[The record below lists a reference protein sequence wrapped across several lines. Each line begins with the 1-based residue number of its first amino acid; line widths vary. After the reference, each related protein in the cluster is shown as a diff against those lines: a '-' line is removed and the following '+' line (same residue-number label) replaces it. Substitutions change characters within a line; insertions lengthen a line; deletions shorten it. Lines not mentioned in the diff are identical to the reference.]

1 MAYSSVSDE
10 LVEEFNPKKE
20 EKEGSILEVGDQAV
34 WSLSSCKAGF
44 GIDQLRDDSTDT
56 YWQSD
61 GQLPHLV
68 NIQFRKKTTIQNI
81 WIFADYKADESY
93 TPSRISIRAGTGFS
107 DLQEVEV
114 VELNEPNGWIAI
126 PLKDAQDK
134 YIRTFMLQLAI
145 LSNHQSGRDTHLRN
159 FSHLEEKICTPDQL
173 RPKPDNSALVF
184 GKYFTDHMLE
194 VSWDSKRGWAKPII
208 SPLHNLQLHPGAKVL
223 HYAIELFEGMKAYR
237 GEDGCLRLFRPD
249 RNMARMLS
257 TAKRS
262 SLPTFDAEEMIKCI
276 KRLIQID
283 KEWVPYS
290 TTSSLYIRPTF
301 IATDPSLGVASPNE
315 ALLYV
320 LLCPVGPYFTSGFK
334 PISLMA
340 DPQYVRSWPG
350 GCGAM
355 KMGANYAPTIYIQK
369 QSELL
374 GHQQVLWL
382 YGADHQLTEVGTM
395 NIFLFMLNKN
405 GERELVTP
413 PLDGLILPGVTR
425 LSLLELAREWK
436 EFRIVERTITMAEV
450 IQAHEEKRLLEIFGA
465 GTACVVCPVSSI
477 SYQGREYNIPRS
489 EPSLSQRFLKT
500 MSDIHYGRVQ
510 HPWAVDI

>member
-1 MAYSSVSDE
+1 MASYHIWSISNFGKKQPFKTSGYLQITRQMRATP
-10 LVEEFNPKKE
+10 LVVMGN
-20 EKEGSILEVGDQAV
+20 
-34 WSLSSCKAGF
+34 
-44 GIDQLRDDSTDT
+44 
-56 YWQSD
+56 
-61 GQLPHLV
+61 V
-68 NIQFRKKTTIQNI
+68 N
-81 WIFADYKADESY
+81 
-93 TPSRISIRAGTGFS
+93 RISIRAGTGFS

-126 PLKDAQDK
+126 PLKDAQEK
-134 YIRTFMLQLAI
+134 CIRTFMLQLAV
-145 LSNHQSGRDTHLRN
+145 LGNHQSGRDTHLPI
-159 FSHLEEKICTPDQL
+159 FQYSDLEEKICTPAQL
-173 RPKPDNSALVF
+173 RSKPDTAALVF

-194 VSWDSKRGWAKPII
+194 VSWDSEKGWAKPVI
-208 SPLHNLQLHPGAKVL
+208 SPMHDLQLHPGAKVL

-237 GEDGCLRLFRPD
+237 GEDGRLRLFRPD

-262 SLPTFDAEEMIKCI
+262 SLPTFDAGEMIKCI
-276 KRLIQID
+276 KRLIQVD
-283 KEWVPYS
+283 KEWIPYS
-290 TTSSLYIRPTF
+290 NTSSLYIRPTF
-301 IATDPSLGVASPNE
+301 IATDPSLGVASPNQ

-395 NIFLFMLNKN
+395 NIFLFMLNKQ

-436 EFRIVERTITMAEV
+436 EFRVVERTITMAEV
-450 IQAHEEKRLLEIFGA
+450 LEAHEEKRVLEIFGA

-477 SYQGREYNIPRS
+477 SYEGREYVIPRS
-489 EPSLSQRFLKT
+489 ESSLSQRFFKT
-500 MSDIHYGRVQ
+500 MSDIHYGRME
-510 HPWAVDI
+510 HPWAVDIE